1 MPNNIKK
8 YYQQMI
14 AHLTESEW
22 EALESRLQLNTLRK
36 GDYVVKQGEVCND
49 VYFIE
54 TGFLR
59 FYTY

>member
-1 MPNNIKK
+1 
-8 YYQQMI
+8 MI